1 VEAAARDRR
10 RPALIPCQCLG
21 VTIVP
26 FRAIGSVLYRGREK
40 PSTWQYNGYTCMVGV
55 LLHTRTRTRTGL
67 HTLTLNPFGDFLSTT
82 NNVRPTQGV
91 AAAAARRR
99 HGLEVEDEGLLK
111 DLFLIFIFLK
121 MFCTVRYFF

>member
-1 VEAAARDRR
+1 
-10 RPALIPCQCLG
+10 
-21 VTIVP
+21 
-26 FRAIGSVLYRGREK
+26 
-40 PSTWQYNGYTCMVGV
+40 MVGV